1 MVVLSVVND
10 ETKLAQAIKD
20 AIGGDVMS
28 ISQTSFVPEVTKP
41 FSYPVWVVDIGLP
54 QALASIEKMGNAAV
68 IAVTHESV
76 TTDTAV
82 FLIGKAVRLI
92 VNPTVEKIV
101 SEVLKHATQFTM
113 NGYKLDA
120 KEKRIWH
127 DGVEFDL
134 TLTRFEILLHIVK
147 RNGRVTNYQEI
158 AKDIYNEN
166 LTQSEAIS
174 RLKTHIYY
182 LRKDL
187 EAVSG
192 HDPIVTRGGHVLW
205 VSKQ

>member
-76 TTDTAV
+76 KLDTAV

-127 DGVEFDL
+127 EGVEFDL

-166 LTQSEAIS
+166 LTQSDAIS

-205 VSKQ
+205 VSK